1 MLLAHHSG
9 YKNKPKTFPENF
21 LPQNLPC
28 RINILSSLY
37 FPKEKVI
44 ELEEV
49 KASLVSTERAGIL
62 LIMGGQDATPSP
74 VQACP

>member
-49 KASLVSTERAGIL
+49 KASLVSTERAGFL

>member
-37 FPKEKVI
+37 FRCMKVHI
-44 ELEEV
+44 KSV
-49 KASLVSTERAGIL
+49 
-62 LIMGGQDATPSP
+62 
-74 VQACP
+74 

>member
-37 FPKEKVI
+37 F
-44 ELEEV
+44 LANST
-49 KASLVSTERAGIL
+49 ASFITTTLGVS
-62 LIMGGQDATPSP
+62 
-74 VQACP
+74 

>member
-37 FPKEKVI
+37 FPSTKVRI
-44 ELEEV
+44 FY
-49 KASLVSTERAGIL
+49 K
-62 LIMGGQDATPSP
+62 
-74 VQACP
+74 

>member
-37 FPKEKVI
+37 FFKRESYRVRRSKGFV
-44 ELEEV
+44 
-49 KASLVSTERAGIL
+49 G
-62 LIMGGQDATPSP
+62 
-74 VQACP
+74 

>member
-28 RINILSSLY
+28 RINISS
-37 FPKEKVI
+37 
-44 ELEEV
+44 
-49 KASLVSTERAGIL
+49 
-62 LIMGGQDATPSP
+62 
-74 VQACP
+74 

>member
-9 YKNKPKTFPENF
+9 YQNKPKTFPENF

-49 KASLVSTERAGIL
+49 KASLHWEGRHL
-62 LIMGGQDATPSP
+62 
-74 VQACP
+74 ACP